1 MSFSSHLFPV
11 AGPTVVVEI
20 SMFTLERLTVQVFV
34 LIGTAELQSC
44 FNSSDFPFV
53 ATCATE
59 KLKQSGHT

>member
-1 MSFSSHLFPV
+1 MLD
-11 AGPTVVVEI
+11 EI
-20 SMFTLERLTVQVFV
+20 CMFTLERLTVQVFV